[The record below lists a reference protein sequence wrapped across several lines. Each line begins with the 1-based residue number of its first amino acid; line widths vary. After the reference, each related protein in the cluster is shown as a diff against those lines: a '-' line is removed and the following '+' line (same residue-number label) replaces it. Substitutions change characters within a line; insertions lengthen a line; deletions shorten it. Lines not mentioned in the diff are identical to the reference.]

1 MRICVYCGSS
11 SAAAPAYLEAARDLG
26 QAIGRAGHALVFG
39 GFDQGLMG
47 AVAHGAHEAGGQVFG
62 VVPASVDYFKMRS
75 AQVFPCDQEIEVADL
90 AARKAMMEDL
100 SDAFVALPGSFG
112 TLDEYYN
119 VLAQGKIST
128 TGKPIV
134 LLNVNGFYDSLALLH
149 QRMVDDGFMG
159 DVELASAPLAADS
172 SEAIRYLEECVSG
185 THRL

>member
-1 MRICVYCGSS
+1 MKICVYCGSS
-11 SAAAPAYLEAARDLG
+11 PAVVPAYFEAARNLG

-47 AVAHGAHEAGGQVFG
+47 AVAHATREAGGQVFG

-75 AQVFPCDQEIEVADL
+75 AQVFPCDEEIEVADL

-119 VLAQGKIST
+119 VLAQGKISM

-149 QRMVDDGFMG
+149 RRMVDEGFMG
-159 DVELASAPLAADS
+159 AAELDSAPLAADS
-172 SEAIRYLEECVSG
+172 SEALRYLEERVSG
-185 THRL
+185 IHRP